1 MTKPT
6 ALTRNELAKFLP
18 DQRSIR
24 AFEQLFDAVPADILE
39 AVLTSGIA
47 DSKATNALAV
57 AEGIKRLAE
66 LAALAPLPQEH
77 NSVHTDYV
85 EFNQFANHE
94 LSPVQMGWG
103 TENGTL
109 EIGMGYDAVIQHVGL
124 ESYYRI
130 KATAAIT
137 KGQLVMFTGAVGASG
152 VVTGAPATG
161 ITDGQYIMGV
171 ATMDIPNNQFGYVTH
186 FGVVR
191 GFITNGAS
199 VGETWNDGDIL
210 WYNPSYAGGL
220 TNVQPASPTPEIIVC
235 VVITASSGN
244 NGSVLVRP
252 TFMPRLDQLTGVD
265 ISSPSADD
273 LLQYNGTSWVNR
285 SGLFTNIYDNGTE
298 STRVATGTT
307 AQRPAAPVTGDI
319 RFNTTDSKLEFY
331 NGTDWCQ
338 ISCPSTI
345 VSATGGTETTITDG
359 GVTYRVHTFTS
370 SGTLTVTSGGDVE
383 YLVVAGGGGGGKGAY
398 GGGGGGGAGGYRSSV
413 VGESS
418 GGGASAEPK
427 LTVLAGSYA
436 VTVGAG
442 GLGST
447 VSTSTGGNG
456 NNSVFASITA
466 VGGGG
471 AGSVTSSTGVS
482 GGSGGGGGG
491 NLGSGGSATSNQG
504 YAGGTSGPYSAPNYP
519 AAGGGGAGAV
529 GVSPASS
536 SSAGGNGG
544 DGVSSSITGSAVTRA
559 GGGGGSTEVSSA
571 GAGGAGGGGD
581 GGAGA
586 GGAGQ
591 NGTPNTGGGGGGGFA
606 STGNGGSGVV
616 IIRYPI

>member
-77 NSVHTDYV
+77 NSVNTDYV

-137 KGQLVMFTGAVGASG
+137 KGQLVMLTGAVGASG

-273 LLQYNGTSWVNR
+273 LLQYDGTSWVNR

-338 ISCPSTI
+338 ISCPPPP

-359 GVTYRVHTFTS
+359 GVTYKVHTFTS
-370 SGTLTVTSGGDVE
+370 SGTLTVTSGGEVE
-383 YLVVAGGGGGGKGAY
+383 YLVVAGGGGGGYGKSTGTWPA
-398 GGGGGGGAGGYRSSV
+398 GGGGGGGYREASGTLAAGSYGVTIGAGGSA
-413 VGESS
+413 
-418 GGGASAEPK
+418 GASA
-427 LTVLAGSYA
+427 TSGSDSIFNA
-436 VTVGAG
+436 TTSAG
-442 GLGST
+442 GGRGGGDSTNVNRIGASGGS
-447 VSTSTGGNG
+447 
-456 NNSVFASITA
+456 
-466 VGGGG
+466 GGGG
-471 AGSVTSSTGVS
+471 ANAAGGSGNTPATTPSQGNNGG

-491 NLGSGGSATSNQG
+491 GGASAIGADGTGSG
-504 YAGGTSGPYSAPNYP
+504 
-519 AAGGGGAGAV
+519 
-529 GVSPASS
+529 
-536 SSAGGNGG
+536 GGNGG
-544 DGVSSSITGSAVTRA
+544 AGLISIDLNTYA
-559 GGGGGSTEVSSA
+559 GGGGGGSGFSA
-571 GAGGAGGGGD
+571 PSGGTGGVGGGGN
-581 GGAGA
+581 GGQSGSNNGTAGA
-586 GGAGQ
+586 
-591 NGTPNTGGGGGGGFA
+591 PNTGGGGGGGRGDSSEFQG
-606 STGNGGSGVV
+606 SNGGSGIV